1 MTVRIAAV
9 VCGVVRHS
17 RVVDI
22 EDIPEGEDVAG
33 EALIVRWVTDPAG
46 RLCQV
51 SAEIPELPS
60 SFFESENGDGLV
72 ERALA
77 WGANRLLQSRIR
89 SAELHRSGPPIWYL
103 EVCLSNQDR
112 TLLAEEEAEG
122 RDQASRRVDELV
134 DQVAAGTLGA
144 D

>member
-1 MTVRIAAV
+1 
-9 VCGVVRHS
+9 
-17 RVVDI
+17 VDI
-22 EDIPEGEDVAG
+22 EDIPEGEDFAG
-33 EALIVRWVTDPAG
+33 ESLIVRWATDPAG

-60 SFFESENGDGLV
+60 SFFETEEGDGRV

-77 WGANRLLQSRIR
+77 WRANRLLRSRIR
-89 SAELHRSGPPIWYL
+89 SAERHHSGPPIWYL
-103 EVCLSNQDR
+103 EVWLSNQDG

-122 RDQASRRVDELV
+122 REQASRRVDELV

>member
-1 MTVRIAAV
+1 
-9 VCGVVRHS
+9 
-17 RVVDI
+17 VDI
-22 EDIPEGEDVAG
+22 EDIPEGEDFAG
-33 EALIVRWVTDPAG
+33 ETLIVRWANDPAG

-60 SFFESENGDGLV
+60 SFFESEKGEGLV

-77 WGANRLLQSRIR
+77 WAGNRLLLSRIR
-89 SAELHRSGPPIWYL
+89 SAERHHSGPPIWYL
-103 EVCLSNQDR
+103 EVCLSNRDR

-122 RDQASRRVDELV
+122 REQASRRVDELV
-134 DQVAAGTLGA
+134 AEVAAGTLGA